1 MNNNR
6 GWGLR
11 SELWICFGMIL
22 FFVVAVILINRV
34 FTDAK
39 NEGVLPTK
47 EKDDTEEV
55 IPKKDNS
62 TKEIKKNDNKDNN
75 NEKEEI
81 KNSTNYSNLEDKLVL
96 AGSKYASKYLVSEN
110 FDDNKVV
117 TIVRLQTEG
126 LLDKLEINS
135 TKCSGYI
142 KIEKVEKE
150 FKYYPYLKCG
160 AEYQTTGYDVNFD
173 NTDL

>member
-22 FFVVAVILINRV
+22 FFAVAVILINRV

-39 NEGVLPTK
+39 NEGVFPTK
-47 EKDDTEEV
+47 EKDNTEEV
-55 IPKKDNS
+55 IH
-62 TKEIKKNDNKDNN
+62 NKDSNSD
-75 NEKEEI
+75 KEEI
-81 KNSTNYSNLEDKLVL
+81 KNSTNYSNLEDKLVF

-126 LLDKLEINS
+126 LLDKLEING

-160 AEYQTTGYDVNFD
+160 VEYQTTGYDVNFD